1 MPIEIK
7 DLNLT
12 PEEIQEL
19 VIGAQTF
26 LAPAPDPADEDKLT
40 PPENSES

>member
-7 DLNLT
+7 DVNLS
-12 PEEIQEL
+12 PDEIREL

-26 LAPAPDPADEDKLT
+26 LAPMSDPDDEDRLT
-40 PPENSES
+40 PPENPES